1 MVIVGNFN
9 SSGNAIIN
17 PNLPVAGTWYDLMTG
32 ETMNVTNT
40 NMTVSMESGK
50 FKILTNKKI
59 DFSTDINEV
68 KNEKPVLQQSPD
80 NLTIVTDEPVIAA
93 KIYTIN
99 GILIKQTRGENTISI
114 ANLPKGCY
122 ILNAQLNE
130 QNVSFKFIK

>member
-1 MVIVGNFN
+1 
-9 SSGNAIIN
+9 
-17 PNLPVAGTWYDLMTG
+17 
-32 ETMNVTNT
+32 
-40 NMTVSMESGK
+40 MTVSMESGK

-80 NLTIVTDEPVIAA
+80 NLTIVTNDPVIAA

-122 ILNAQLNE
+122 ILNLQLYE
-130 QNVSFKFIK
+130 QNISFKFIK